1 MFVAD
6 IVLTNVRHCLFKQLW
21 IFCGLQFVFRPSP
34 TDVAVVLR
42 ATTLQLT
49 YLPVQGRL
57 IVMITTLN
65 FWKFHQYLFWSVK
78 LLETIK
84 TAKPIQCCTLLK
96 GEFGYLGEYS
106 RGGHTIVERTN
117 QRTDERMIDRTKE
130 RTIKPSIPPSVCSA
144 NVQTD
149 RRTNILI
156 II

>member
-1 MFVAD
+1 MVRTGFEPATHGFQIRRYNHSATLPPLLLYRLYLTLTNENYVFVAD

-34 TDVAVVLR
+34 THVAGVLR

-65 FWKFHQYLFWSVK
+65 FWKFHQYLFWNIK

-84 TAKPIQCCTLLK
+84 TAKPIQCCILLK
-96 GEFGYLGEYS
+96 GEFG
-106 RGGHTIVERTN
+106 
-117 QRTDERMIDRTKE
+117 
-130 RTIKPSIPPSVCSA
+130 
-144 NVQTD
+144 
-149 RRTNILI
+149 
-156 II
+156 